1 MSDVVWHALPTLRR
15 PLFIA
20 GFGGL
25 FDIAE
30 TATAALTHLS
40 SRGRPEIIASIDPE
54 HFFNF
59 TRHRPQV
66 TFDDEERRQI
76 VWPANDIAVLDD
88 PAGVHDLVLLAGI
101 EPDIR
106 WRSFA
111 EAVLDI
117 VRRLNC
123 ELVVTVGAMADAVPH
138 TRQPQVIGSTTN
150 ERLARSLGLS
160 RPRYQGPTGVVGVLH
175 DLLDRSKVP
184 AVSLRVPVPHYAAGT
199 EHPLSTQALLRH
211 LEHVTGVPTGHA
223 DLDDEAAR
231 QRRRLDRAV
240 AADGDAVQYVA
251 ALEQRYD
258 ERIVDELPSGDDL
271 AAELERFLRDQGDEP
286 DAG

>member
-1 MSDVVWHALPTLRR
+1 VSEVTWHATPTLRR

-20 GFGGL
+20 GFAGL

-40 SRGRPEIIASIDPE
+40 SRGRPETIASIDPE

-59 TRHRPQV
+59 TRHRPKVQLDE
-66 TFDDEERRQI
+66 DDVRRI
-76 VWPANDIAVLDD
+76 RWPANEIAVLDD
-88 PAGVHDLVLLAGI
+88 PAGVHDLVLLAGL

-117 VRRLNC
+117 VGRLNC
-123 ELVVTVGAMADAVPH
+123 ELVVTVGAMADAIPH

-150 ERLARSLGLS
+150 DRLARSLGLS
-160 RPRYQGPTGVVGVLH
+160 KPRYQGPTGVVGVLH
-175 DLLDRSKVP
+175 DMLDRTKVP

-223 DLDDEAAR
+223 DLDDEVAR

-240 AADGDAVQYVA
+240 AADDDAGGYVA

-258 ERIVDELPSGDDL
+258 ERMVDDLPSGDDL
-271 AAELERFLRDQGDEP
+271 AAELERFLRDQDDDG
-286 DAG
+286 